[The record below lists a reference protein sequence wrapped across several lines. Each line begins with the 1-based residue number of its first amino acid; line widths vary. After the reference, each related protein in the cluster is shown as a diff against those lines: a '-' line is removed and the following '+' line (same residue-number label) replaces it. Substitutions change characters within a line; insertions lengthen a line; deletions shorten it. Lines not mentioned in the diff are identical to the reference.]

1 MHTYNYLLH
10 IAKRNKI
17 DIKHLL
23 KNNNNNNTRKQPNS
37 SSKQTN
43 NSKHHHSSINTN
55 NNNNNP
61 FTMTG
66 CFNNSTQHQQFKQNV
81 SSSIPYQ
88 PGKNLI
94 NSSHCDDTTNKVGD
108 DEYNSLLRFKN
119 KQLNNNANE
128 QQYNE
133 AMMYGNNFS
142 LGNGV
147 SSDRSKEQ
155 QQHQP
160 YQSGNEATTYNDPRL
175 SYTMYRLGLDSL
187 THILEGNNIT
197 FNDLLFLT
205 KEDLTDMNFH
215 IYQKNRI
222 LNFIEEF
229 QKKSKDYSEEEIENF
244 FNMNPKYNSL
254 IVNNSNI
261 INLKE

>member
-17 DIKHLL
+17 DIKQLL
-23 KNNNNNNTRKQPNS
+23 KNNNNNTRKQPKS
-37 SSKQTN
+37 LSKQTN
-43 NSKHHHSSINTN
+43 NSKHYHSSINT

-88 PGKNLI
+88 PGKNSI

-108 DEYNSLLRFKN
+108 DEY

-155 QQHQP
+155 QQQQP
-160 YQSGNEATTYNDPRL
+160 YQNGNEATTYNDPRL

-187 THILEGNNIT
+187 THILEGHNIT

-229 QKKSKDYSEEEIENF
+229 QKKSKGYSEEEIENF

>member
-17 DIKHLL
+17 DIKQLL
-23 KNNNNNNTRKQPNS
+23 KNNNNNSNTRKQPKS

-43 NSKHHHSSINTN
+43 NSKQHHFSINTN

-81 SSSIPYQ
+81 SPYQ
-88 PGKNLI
+88 PGKNSI
-94 NSSHCDDTTNKVGD
+94 NISHYDDTTNKVGD
-108 DEYNSLLRFKN
+108 DEYNSLLQLKN

-142 LGNGV
+142 LGNGI
-147 SSDRSKEQ
+147 SSDRSKEHQ

-160 YQSGNEATTYNDPRL
+160 YQNGNEATTYNDPRL

-187 THILEGNNIT
+187 THILEGHNIT

-229 QKKSKDYSEEEIENF
+229 QKKSKGYSEEEIENF

>member
-23 KNNNNNNTRKQPNS
+23 KNNNNNTRKQPKS

-43 NSKHHHSSINTN
+43 NSKHYHSSINT

-66 CFNNSTQHQQFKQNV
+66 CFNNSTQHQQFKQNA

-88 PGKNLI
+88 PGKNSI

-108 DEYNSLLRFKN
+108 DEY
-119 KQLNNNANE
+119 KQLNNNTNE

-155 QQHQP
+155 QQQP
-160 YQSGNEATTYNDPRL
+160 YQNGNEATTYNDPRL

-187 THILEGNNIT
+187 THILEGHNIT

-229 QKKSKDYSEEEIENF
+229 QKKSKGYSEEEIENF

>member
-1 MHTYNYLLH
+1 MHTYNYLLQV
-10 IAKRNKI
+10 AKRNKI

-23 KNNNNNNTRKQPNS
+23 KNNNNNSTRKPK
-37 SSKQTN
+37 SSKQI
-43 NSKHHHSSINTN
+43 NSIKHLSN
-55 NNNNNP
+55 NNNNNFQQNNP

-66 CFNNSTQHQQFKQNV
+66 CFNNSNQHQQFKQNV
-81 SSSIPYQ
+81 SSSVAYQ
-88 PGKNLI
+88 PVT
-94 NSSHCDDTTNKVGD
+94 NSTNNSHYDDTNKV
-108 DEYNSLLRFKN
+108 DEYNSLLQLKN
-119 KQLNNNANE
+119 KQVNANE
-128 QQYNE
+128 QQYNNE
-133 AMMYGNNFS
+133 EIYENNFS
-142 LGNGV
+142 LGNRQP
-147 SSDRSKEQ
+147 SDRNKE
-155 QQHQP
+155 QP
-160 YQSGNEATTYNDPRL
+160 YQNGNDINNEATYNDPRL

-187 THILEGNNIT
+187 THILEGHNIT

>member
-17 DIKHLL
+17 DIKQLL
-23 KNNNNNNTRKQPNS
+23 KNNNNNTRKQPKS

-43 NSKHHHSSINTN
+43 NSKHYHSSINT

-66 CFNNSTQHQQFKQNV
+66 CFNNSTQHQQFKQNA

-88 PGKNLI
+88 PGKNSI

-108 DEYNSLLRFKN
+108 DEY
-119 KQLNNNANE
+119 KQLNNNTNE

-155 QQHQP
+155 QQP
-160 YQSGNEATTYNDPRL
+160 YHNGNEATTYNDPRL

-187 THILEGNNIT
+187 THILEGHNIT

-229 QKKSKDYSEEEIENF
+229 QKKSKGYSEEEIENF